1 MFHGHVTGDRDLLA
15 VDIQRGRDVG
25 IPSYIMIR
33 EWCGLPPIDSFED
46 LFNFLSFDVS

>member
-1 MFHGHVTGDRDLLA
+1 MFHGQNVGDQDLLA

-25 IPSYIMIR
+25 LQSYTKIR

-46 LFNFLSFDVS
+46 LLNFLPFDVS